1 MKHPF
6 RLTKPLFSPLNNG
19 DRNQKSECESSRAA
33 LPAQVPQTS
42 VLSQRS
48 AKSEIMDTVCLHLS
62 KWLDLGTDFT
72 LACAL
77 DELEGRAAQERICV
91 CFGRPVLFAFVRHA
105 ISGEARTD
113 AISCAAV
120 FRSVFPFASHV

>member
-6 RLTKPLFSPLNNG
+6 RLTKPLFSPLNYG

-33 LPAQVPQTS
+33 LPAQVPQTG

-77 DELEGRAAQERICV
+77 GALKGRAAQERSCG
-91 CFGRPVLFAFVRHA
+91 CFGRLVLFAFVRHA
-105 ISGEARTD
+105 ISAQARAD
-113 AISCAAV
+113 AIRCA
-120 FRSVFPFASHV
+120 P